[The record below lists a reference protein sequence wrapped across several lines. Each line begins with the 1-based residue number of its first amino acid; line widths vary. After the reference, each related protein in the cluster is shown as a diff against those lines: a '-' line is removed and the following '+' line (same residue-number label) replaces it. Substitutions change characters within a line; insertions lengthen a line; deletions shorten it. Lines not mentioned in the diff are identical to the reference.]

1 MPAEVI
7 SRRSMQPEVISRA
20 IREKFFYRVE
30 AAGMRIGLSR
40 AQSYR
45 AVELGQ
51 IPAERHGKFLLVP
64 RRRWDAEVKRL
75 MRGPRA
81 KSRRSQKSAEAST
94 T

>member
-1 MPAEVI
+1 MADEVV
-7 SRRSMQPEVISRA
+7 SRTMRPEVISRA
-20 IREKFFYRVE
+20 IRKKFFYKVE
-30 AAGMRIGLSR
+30 AAGMRVGLSR

-75 MRGPRA
+75 MRGSRA
-81 KSRRSQKSAEAST
+81 KSRRVHKTADFAT
-94 T
+94 